1 MRYVLAILAGSLL
14 WGLAW
19 MPIQGL
25 AAQGLTPLAIT
36 LASYGPAALLLLPA
50 SLRRRRLWWVRRRVF
65 AAIAGTGATANLCF
79 VAAMATG
86 EAGHQILLYYLSTG
100 WAIVG
105 GRLFLRESLDFR
117 HWASVLL
124 AFGGA
129 WTVLDGPAAR
139 TVTVTLPELLAI
151 LAGVAQASTNL
162 LFRLADDVPVV
173 DKNLAMF
180 GGTAAVGVMVFTL
193 GLARVP
199 EVGASTWL
207 AAVLFGLAWLT
218 VADGLIQ
225 YGVSHLP
232 ATRSAVLNLSELPIT
247 VLSAAVLV
255 GDQLSTA
262 ELGGGA
268 MIVSA
273 ALNELF
279 RRHSLSVI
287 PMTARDGA

>member
-1 MRYVLAILAGSLL
+1 MRPVLAILGGSLL

-25 AAQGLTPLAIT
+25 AAQGLTPLAIS
-36 LASYGPAALLLLPA
+36 LASYGPAALVLLPA
-50 SLRRRRLWWVRRRVF
+50 SLGRRRLWWARRRVLGGI
-65 AAIAGTGATANLCF
+65 AATGAAANLCF

-105 GRLFLRESLDFR
+105 GRLFLRESLDSR

-129 WTVLDGPAAR
+129 WTVLHGPALGAVLI
-139 TVTVTLPELLAI
+139 TPAELLAI

-162 LFRLADDVPVV
+162 LFRRADDVPVV
-173 DKNLAMF
+173 DKNVAMF
-180 GGTAAVGVMVFTL
+180 GGTAVVGIIVFAS

-199 EVGASTWL
+199 EVGAPTWL
-207 AAVLFGLAWLT
+207 AAVFFGLAWLT

-247 VLSAAVLV
+247 VLSAALLV

-268 MIVSA
+268 MIVTA

-279 RRHSLSVI
+279 RSTTGRVVGPARLS
-287 PMTARDGA
+287 